1 MTMRSG
7 SRFDQS
13 GFGTFRFGIRGAGV
27 FRVQRG
33 ALLHVLVGVAVAGVA
48 STLVVTSNCRVE
60 RAVPLKTSVV
70 VVAVGCGW
78 PVADASGGFGTADG
92 VSPRISSSVARSRLL
107 RATPLSPFPS
117 GL

>member
-7 SRFDQS
+7 SRFDRS
-13 GFGTFRFGIRGAGV
+13 CTGTFRVGAERGAV

-33 ALLHVLVGVAVAGVA
+33 ALLHVLVGVA

-70 VVAVGCGW
+70 MVAVGCGW
-78 PVADASGGFGTADG
+78 PVADASGGFGTADE
-92 VSPRISSSVARSRLL
+92 VTPRISSSVARSRLL